1 MRVALLDRTTLWV
14 VVAIVL
20 VQAVLWFG
28 LKGLQSTLAD
38 PKVVFLFSVDGATW
52 LRTPNP
58 EAPSTY
64 GAAGFRAVYRK
75 SFTVDRQPRRATLQL
90 SPFRHVAVFLD
101 GEEIARTTANQ
112 EVWKRQYRID
122 LTPHLTPGRHELM
135 LSVRN
140 RAGPAMVLAIV
151 PEIGLRTDAS
161 WEAMDDAT
169 DGWVPTETI
178 ADPQTNSIAGKLPTV
193 PEAFARS
200 LPLLAIP
207 FILVAAWGFA
217 RGRFESARRFT
228 PSAGSVRT
236 ILLGAWALLIANNI
250 TKVPHHVGFDVNG
263 HLEYILYLL
272 RNHSVPLA
280 NEGWAMFQSPLY
292 HLVSAP
298 LYVIFTAAFSSVRVI
313 EALRIVPLVCGAMQV
328 QLCYLALKEVYP
340 DREDLQ
346 ILGTVLGGLLPMNL
360 YMSQNLGNE
369 PLVGMLSS
377 ATIVVALQLQRN
389 PLTRWSSRTF
399 SLLGLLL
406 GLALL
411 TKLTGLLL
419 FAPVAALILYVAWL
433 RREHDPRVVRST
445 AAAIASVFG
454 VAGAICGWYYVRNW
468 ILLGKPFIGG
478 WDPARG
484 YEWWQ
489 EPGFRTIDQFYV
501 FGEALVRPVY
511 SAVHG
516 LLDGLYST
524 LWLDGFLSSQV
535 ERLSFPPWNLD
546 LMLSSAWLSLV
557 PTLALIVGGG
567 LILFRPKR
575 SAATGELF
583 ALACLATYL
592 AAATYLTLRIPSFST
607 IKATY
612 TMGVVPC
619 YAIIAAT
626 GFERMI
632 RFRVFRV
639 MVAGAMAAWGFA
651 AFAAYFV
658 I

>member
-1 MRVALLDRTTLWV
+1 LLDRTTLWV
-14 VVAIVL
+14 VAAIVG

-28 LKGLQSTLAD
+28 LQTLQSTLAD

-58 EAPSTY
+58 DAPSTY
-64 GAAGFRAVYRK
+64 GAAGFRAAYRK
-75 SFTVDRQPRRATLQL
+75 SFILDSRPRRATLQL
-90 SPFRHVAVFLD
+90 SPFRHVAVFVD
-101 GEEIARTTANQ
+101 GKEISRTTANQ
-112 EVWKRQYRID
+112 EVWKRQYQID
-122 LTPHLTPGRHELM
+122 LTPHLGPGPHELM

-140 RAGPAMVLAIV
+140 RSGPAMVLAIV
-151 PEIGLRTDAS
+151 PELGLRTDAS
-161 WEAMDDAT
+161 WQAMDDET
-169 DGWVPTETI
+169 GGWVATETLR
-178 ADPQTNSIAGKLPTV
+178 DLQTNSIADKLPTV

-200 LPLLAIP
+200 LPLFSIP
-207 FILVAAWGFA
+207 FALVAAWVFA
-217 RGRFESARRFT
+217 YGRSESVRRFT

-250 TKVPHHVGFDVNG
+250 TKVPYHVGFDVNG
-263 HLEYILYLL
+263 HLEYVLYLL
-272 RNHSVPLA
+272 RNHSIPLA

-298 LYVIFTAAFSSVRVI
+298 LYAVFTAAFSSVRVV
-313 EALRIVPLVCGAMQV
+313 EALRIVPLFCGAMQV

-399 SLLGLLL
+399 VLLGLLL

-433 RREHDPRVVRST
+433 RRERDPRVVKST
-445 AAAIASVFG
+445 AVALATVFG
-454 VAGAICGWYYVRNW
+454 VASVVCGWYYVRNW

-489 EPGFRTIDQFYV
+489 EPGFRTIQQFYT

-535 ERLSFPPWNLD
+535 ETLSFPPWNLD

-557 PTLALIVGGG
+557 PTLALLVGGG
-567 LILFRPKR
+567 MIALRPKR

-583 ALACLATYL
+583 AFACLTTYL
-592 AAATYLTLRIPSFST
+592 LAATYLMLRIPSFST

-619 YAIIAAT
+619 YAIIAAA
-626 GFERMI
+626 GFERMT
-632 RFRVFRV
+632 RFGAFRVLL
-639 MVAGAMAAWGFA
+639 AGAMAAWGFA